1 MFVSRKRPAT
11 SATSTRNS
19 RESNQPSPLCM
30 GNSPRRT
37 KWSSTDS
44 LGYVS
49 ILSPALNSPAEYC
62 LLRLRLGPM
71 FKRVPL
77 ETSTIVA
84 SSEILCHDLF
94 VDILMFC
101 SHLLQLVPRHMKR
114 SLVAYSDSE
123 NSDKGEIPERK
134 RKKRKQVHS
143 SFTPA
148 KPSDSTCR
156 LLPTPSVSVV
166 SPIPMDDPLK
176 HQGRIRTTPHID
188 GQFAAYVYA
197 PVYPDKRLRR
207 LIRGILETMER
218 RVQNVHRLVHFKS
231 DELVNEGSPAI
242 STAPLPTMNSI
253 PHLSLTRPIY
263 LRAHQRD
270 ILNQA
275 VKNVAKEIP
284 KCVYHSIQ
292 CLCVWVTTLILIV
305 LRFGASFASFIVLDN
320 DSKTRSFLAL
330 EIGAG
335 HNLVSP
341 MDSDFSTSDGASAR
355 RCAHYLIQLLEIFN
369 SSTITRIQGFMFHL
383 HGL

>member
-19 RESNQPSPLCM
+19 RESNQPSLLCM

-37 KWSSTDS
+37 KWSSMGS

-49 ILSPALNSPAEYC
+49 ILLPALNSPAEYC
-62 LLRLRLGPM
+62 PLRLRLGPM
-71 FKRVPL
+71 FKSVPL

-84 SSEILCHDLF
+84 SSEILCYDLF

-101 SHLLQLVPRHMKR
+101 SHLLHLVPRHMKR

-123 NSDKGEIPERK
+123 NSDKDEIPERK
-134 RKKRKQVHS
+134 MRKRKQVHL
-143 SFTPA
+143 SFPPA

-166 SPIPMDDPLK
+166 MPIPMDDPLK

-197 PVYPDKRLRR
+197 PVNPDQRLRR
-207 LIRGILETMER
+207 LIQGILETMER
-218 RVQNVHRLVHFKS
+218 RVQNFHRLVHFKS
-231 DELVNEGSPAI
+231 DELVNGGSPAI

-253 PHLSLTRPIY
+253 LHLSLTRPIY

-270 ILNQA
+270 ILKQA

-284 KCVYHSIQ
+284 KCVYHSTQ
-292 CLCVWVTTLILIV
+292 CLCWVTTLTLIV

-341 MDSDFSTSDGASAR
+341 MDPALSTSNGASAR

-369 SSTITRIQGFMFHL
+369 SSAITRIQGFMFHL